1 MIIFLEREQIDVNAY
16 DTCVTNSIHSEIYA
30 LSWYL
35 DITTNN
41 SWCVL
46 VLDNYKA
53 VMPLPYRKKI
63 GIRYVYQP
71 FWSLQL
77 GVFSSKKIDISIF
90 IKEIEKHFSYAE
102 LRLNP
107 GNSEFKLH
115 SDFENK
121 IKQVLKVSWHFS
133 IDQFRKDRK
142 KDLRRAFDSDLKFKK
157 TLSSKNLILLFKNNV
172 GKRIDKLSDRDYKNL
187 SVLISTCLKKEQGAI
202 FEICDNEKII
212 AAAFILLYQNRAVV
226 LVSATDLQN
235 RNNGAN
241 TFLLTQII
249 HYYKNQILEFDFG
262 GSSIPSIASYFKSFG
277 AETINYPFL
286 KINNLPFPIK
296 FLKR

>member
-16 DTCVTNSIHSEIYA
+16 DTCVTNSIHFEIYA

-121 IKQVLKVSWHFS
+121 TKQVLKVSRHFS

-142 KDLRRAFDSDLKFKK
+142 KDLRKAAES
-157 TLSSKNLILLFKNNV
+157 NLIFKRTTSSVNLIKLYKESIGN
-172 GKRIDKLSDRDYKNL
+172 RIQKLSASDYINL
-187 SVLISTCLKKEQGAI
+187 ENLICACLSKEKGAI
-202 FEICDNEKII
+202 FEVYADKEVV
-212 AAAFILLYQNRAVV
+212 ATAFILLYENKATI
-226 LVSATDLQN
+226 LASATDLQN
-235 RNNGAN
+235 RSNGAN

-277 AETINYPFL
+277 AETINYPFF